1 MDEERAVTGLQALQ
15 TVRMAELPVH
25 RLSIEVDSSASPGT
39 WQAGGFTESVLV
51 VEKTDSAPRC
61 DLRLARGLDVSI
73 YAPSYARGWQFAD
86 AAIENGAAS
95 LTFHAADLV
104 AHWTPEKGLR
114 SWDL

>member
-1 MDEERAVTGLQALQ
+1 MTGLQALQ

-73 YAPSYARGWQFAD
+73 FAPNYARGWPFAD
-86 AAIENGAAS
+86 AVIEHEPAS
-95 LTFHAADLV
+95 VTFHGGDMV

-114 SWDL
+114 AWEL